1 MTQFPHLE
9 GTNLG
14 MQFLGVAQHEETSIV
29 ALHLVLASVAAEA
42 RLVLSGVI
50 LALDLELAEPRD
62 DAP

>member
-1 MTQFPHLE
+1 MS
-9 GTNLG
+9 
-14 MQFLGVAQHEETSIV
+14 EEPSIV